1 MFTNINAN
9 RSKVNKLYSLVMDMG
24 IITIMDTS
32 NNNFNNIFICNING
46 FNT

>member
-9 RSKVNKLYSLVMDMG
+9 RSKVNKFYSLVMDMG
-24 IITIMDTS
+24 IITIIDTS
-32 NNNFNNIFICNING
+32 NNSFNNIFIYNING